1 MYSSR
6 LLALTTALL
15 ISLTASAGHLSAQEL
30 SPATQTEPPVASP
43 GQPAWLTGAPASAA
57 NHSVAP
63 EPASVSAAEIP
74 PGWKEYVDHSL
85 GYSLALPANWLTFD
99 LQAGDLDRIAGLLG
113 GRAASEPLRKYMA
126 APAGQNLGLLA
137 VDSDPSELFALP
149 PFPTFLNVSV
159 ASFPDGLSD
168 EQWVALVEESIA
180 AMGEVRIE
188 SVRLGTLNDLPVVRA
203 AAVYQLGGQGAGLTA
218 QLDVT
223 IVRVDQAAYT
233 LTIATRLSNALAK
246 RIVIHQIVQTFRPV
260 LPEHVEDREP
270 AQTATANEAGEL
282 PGLSAP
288 APAAALPRFWIPI
301 VDGRLGYSLAVPIN
315 WLTFDLQEGD
325 LDRVTGLHRGQLAM
339 RQLQAFLDSPAGE
352 TLGVFA
358 VEAEPDSMYTVPIF
372 PTFLIVSTAPLPENV
387 SDEEWLALA
396 AQSISAW
403 GDTQLIAAE
412 LGASNALPAIRAT
425 AAMQLGEPTHQLT
438 AHLDMTIL
446 RANQTVYLLIIAS
459 RQDAAA
465 ANQPVIEQIVDSFR
479 IE

>member
-6 LLALTTALL
+6 LLAVTTALF
-15 ISLTASAGHLSAQEL
+15 ISLTASAGQLAAQEL
-30 SPATQTEPPVASP
+30 SPATRTEPPVSSP
-43 GQPAWLTGAPASAA
+43 VQPSWLTGVPASVA
-57 NHSVAP
+57 HRSVAP
-63 EPASVSAAEIP
+63 EPASVSAAIP
-74 PGWKEYVDHSL
+74 PGWNEFIDNSL

-113 GRAASEPLRKYMA
+113 GRAVSQPLRKYMA
-126 APAGQNLGLLA
+126 EPAGQNLGLLA

-159 ASFPDGLSD
+159 ANFPDDLSD
-168 EQWVALVEESIA
+168 EQWVARVEESIYA
-180 AMGEVRIE
+180 LGEVRIE

-203 AAVYQLGGQGAGLTA
+203 AAVYQLGGRGAGLTA

-260 LPEHVEDREP
+260 LPERAEVPET
-270 AQTATANEAGEL
+270 AQTATANEAGDL
-282 PGLSAP
+282 PGLSAS

-301 VDGRLGYSLAVPIN
+301 VDGRLGYSLAVPFN
-315 WLTFDLQEGD
+315 WLIFDLQEGD
-325 LDRVTGLHRGQLAM
+325 LDSVSGLLRGELEM

-358 VEAEPDSMYTVPIF
+358 LEADPDSMFTVPIF
-372 PTFLIVSTAPLPENV
+372 PTFLIVSTAPLPENI
-387 SDEEWLALA
+387 SDDEWLALA

-403 GDTQLIAAE
+403 GDTQLMAAE
-412 LGASNALPAIRAT
+412 LDASNARPAIRAT
-425 AAMQLGEPTHQLT
+425 AAIQLGEPTHQLT

-446 RANQTVYLLIIAS
+446 RANQTAYLLIIAS
-459 RQDAAA
+459 RPGAAA

-479 IE
+479 VE